1 MRLQFDLWLHLAR
14 TDKIVLGKLL
24 LISGLSRDF
33 LSAFDEGTIDE
44 IIQSFVAMSDCI
56 REFIRYRDFSIL
68 HFCALRT
75 EHYASF
81 ILCWLK
87 WPITNRSS
95 LSGHDSWDPV
105 HSIVMVKL
113 VHYCRGES

>member
-1 MRLQFDLWLHLAR
+1 MITNSGATQFHTAQ
-14 TDKIVLGKLL
+14 TAN
-24 LISGLSRDF
+24 ISGVDVLEVQHQCLQGPSYDG
-33 LSAFDEGTIDE
+33 ANW
-44 IIQSFVAMSDCI
+44 
-56 REFIRYRDFSIL
+56 
-68 HFCALRT
+68 FC
-75 EHYASF
+75 ASF

-113 VHYCRGES
+113 VQYCRGES